1 MNVAK
6 AAQLM
11 SDTVAHAIQRYR
23 VQRKFAYLFKGSE
36 TTEKLTKLINDVFDV
51 LNGRF
56 VAQGINI
63 SNWCKKKN
71 VLETFLK
78 ILDVTEECN
87 RSRKQ
92 HDANIPLNMFVSET
106 TLQAWRIT
114 VLSVI
119 ALAEEQFNADY
130 ITVLTGKFN
139 QDPLE
144 VNST

>member
-1 MNVAK
+1 M
-6 AAQLM
+6 
-11 SDTVAHAIQRYR
+11 
-23 VQRKFAYLFKGSE
+23 
-36 TTEKLTKLINDVFDV
+36 INDVFDV
-51 LNGRF
+51 LNERLL
-56 VAQGINI
+56 AQGINI
-63 SNWCKKKN
+63 TNWCKKKN
-71 VLETFLK
+71 ILDKFLQ
-78 ILDVTEECN
+78 ILDVTEQCH

-92 HDANIPLNMFVSET
+92 HNENIPLNMFVSET

-139 QDPLE
+139 QDPFE